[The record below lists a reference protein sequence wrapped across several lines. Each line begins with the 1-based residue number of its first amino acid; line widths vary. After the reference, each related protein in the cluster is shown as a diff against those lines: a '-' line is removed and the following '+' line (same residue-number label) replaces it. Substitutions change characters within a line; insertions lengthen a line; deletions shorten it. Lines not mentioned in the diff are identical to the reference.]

1 MIKPCGHRV
10 LVRPDEVADKRGHL
24 YVPASTR
31 EREQYAQIFGTVV
44 EIGPNAWKAFDS
56 GEPWCKVGDR
66 VAIAKYGGFVIEDPE
81 TKEQFR
87 LLNDEDITCI
97 VTGNYILAKEAV

>member
-10 LVRPDEVADKRGHL
+10 VVRPDEISDKRGAL

-31 EREQYAQIFGTVV
+31 EREQYAQIFGEIVA
-44 EIGPNAWKAFDS
+44 IGPQAWQAFGD
-56 GEPWCKVGDR
+56 GVPWAKVGDR

-87 LLNDEDITCI
+87 LLNDEDITCVI
-97 VTGNYILAKEAV
+97 TGDYKLAKEA